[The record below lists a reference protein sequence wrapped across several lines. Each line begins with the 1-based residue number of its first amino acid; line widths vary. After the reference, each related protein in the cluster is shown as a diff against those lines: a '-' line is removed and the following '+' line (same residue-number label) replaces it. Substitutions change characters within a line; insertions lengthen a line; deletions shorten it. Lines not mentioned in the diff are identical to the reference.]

1 MYAVCVGVHTHSA
14 LVEVNSVELVRSFHI
29 YMDPWD
35 QPRSSGLPASTFT
48 DEIPWGPTAQQ
59 MHV

>member
-14 LVEVNSVELVRSFHI
+14 LVEVNSVELVRYFHI

-35 QPRSSGLPASTFT
+35 
-48 DEIPWGPTAQQ
+48 
-59 MHV
+59 